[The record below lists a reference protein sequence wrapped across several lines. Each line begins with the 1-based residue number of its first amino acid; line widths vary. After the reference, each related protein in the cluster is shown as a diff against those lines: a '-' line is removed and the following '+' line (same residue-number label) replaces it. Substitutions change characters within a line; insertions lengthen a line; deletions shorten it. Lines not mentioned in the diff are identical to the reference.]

1 MEKNGKGFE
10 GDKRKG
16 KVGKYYTLFGGL
28 FL

>member
-10 GDKRKG
+10 GDNIKG
-16 KVGKYYTLFGGL
+16 KVGKNYTLFGGL